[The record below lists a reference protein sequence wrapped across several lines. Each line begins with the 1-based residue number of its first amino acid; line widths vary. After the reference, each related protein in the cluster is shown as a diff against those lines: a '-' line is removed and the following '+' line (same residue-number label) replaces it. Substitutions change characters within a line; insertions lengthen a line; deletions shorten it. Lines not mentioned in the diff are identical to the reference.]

1 MLFLLGSIVLTSYLT
16 LAFKVLER
24 YGINNLHA
32 IVVNYITCV
41 ITGTIV
47 NGHSIFSAALP
58 AQPWFPWA
66 LLMGCL
72 FISLFNVI
80 GITTQKAG
88 VSVASVA
95 NKLSLVIPFLFSI
108 YLYKEP
114 VTVAKIIGVLL
125 AIPAVIWVSRRN
137 TVPGETSGSR
147 NALTL
152 LPLILFAGSGLLDT
166 LVKFVEARFLDGTN
180 NNDYLVGAFSSA
192 ATIGTL
198 IIGWQMLTGRAK
210 LSWRAVVAGIAIGIP
225 NYFSIWCL
233 VRVLQQHA
241 GRSSAIIPINNMGIV
256 AFSTLVAAV
265 MFREKLSSRNWLGI
279 ALSLVAI
286 ALIAFG

>member
-1 MLFLLGSIVLTSYLT
+1 MLFLLGSIVLSSYLT
-16 LAFKVLER
+16 LAFKMLER
-24 YGINNLHA
+24 YGVNNLHA

-47 NGHSIFSAALP
+47 NGHNIFTAALP
-58 AQPWFPWA
+58 GQPWFPWA

-72 FISLFNVI
+72 FISLFNII
-80 GITTQKAG
+80 GITTQRAG

-108 YLYKEP
+108 YLYREP
-114 VTVAKIIGVLL
+114 VTVAKIIGVML
-125 AIPAVIWVSRRN
+125 AIPAVIWVSQRN
-137 TVPGETSGSR
+137 TLPGTTAGSR

-166 LVKFVEARFLDGTN
+166 LVKFVETRFLDGTN
-180 NNDYLVGAFSSA
+180 NNDFLVGAFGSA
-192 ATIGTL
+192 AGIGML
-198 IIGWQMLTGRAK
+198 ITAWQVLSGRAV
-210 LSWRAVVAGIAIGIP
+210 LSWKAVAAGIAIGIP

-233 VRVLQQHA
+233 VKVLQQNS
-241 GRSSAIIPINNMGIV
+241 GKSSAILPVNNMGIV
-256 AFSTLVAAV
+256 AFSTLVAALL
-265 MFREKLSSRNWLGI
+265 FQEKLSSKNWLGI